1 MQLEEALRVAE
12 VDLTLVALREAELL
26 DRADALADEHRPAF
40 GIERTVAREDDALD
54 AEERDAA
61 GERRRGAAEH
71 GVAVEQL
78 EVLDRGALEALQ
90 YLGLVGSRYGCGSGL
105 CGACY
110 VLIDGRPMAS
120 CDLPVSFAVGKQI
133 TTVEGLAAKGELH
146 AVQRALIAEQAAQCG
161 YCMSGI
167 AVSAA
172 ALLAANKRPTEA
184 QVRAALDKHLCRCG
198 SHNRVVKA
206 VLRAAH
212 E

>member
-1 MQLEEALRVAE
+1 MNVTVNGATREVVAKPDTPLLYVLRN
-12 VDLTLVALREAELL
+12 D
-26 DRADALADEHRPAF
+26 F
-40 GIERTVAREDDALD
+40 
-54 AEERDAA
+54 
-61 GERRRGAAEH
+61 
-71 GVAVEQL
+71 
-78 EVLDRGALEALQ
+78 
-90 YLGLVGSRYGCGSGL
+90 GLVGSRFGCGSGQ

-110 VLIDGRPMAS
+110 VLLDGRPMAS

-133 TTVEGLAAKGELH
+133 ITVEGLGRNGELH
-146 AVQRALIAEQAAQCG
+146 SVQRALIAEQAAQCG

-184 QVRAALDKHLCRCG
+184 QVRAVLDKHLCRCG

-206 VLRAAH
+206 VLKAAH